1 MKINKKTKRK
11 SSVYKD
17 KKGYIYYQTYTF
29 FNSFDGRK
37 KKRQHTITK
46 GSSKSQITRDV
57 ELWDEF
63 YDDIDKKFDISNP
76 FTKPPTPLS
85 RISQKFIEDGEKQ
98 VELGEMSP
106 STLRINRENINLFV
120 RWFLD
125 GRHDRNV
132 HKIST
137 NEIEEYKEHRRMCKS
152 PTSGG
157 RLSSNTIRINLRVV
171 RSFFKWCVKHD
182 YIERTP
188 FTDDIELPSYTSR
201 PPDNV
206 PLGDDWSKLYGFIEK
221 SIDYKPHG
229 SENKILQKF
238 NDNDWFKYVIY
249 IMCNSGMRGG
259 EVRILK
265 WKKGK
270 FDEPS
275 QRKPYSYIDRDFN
288 NIHIYFKGTYGV
300 IPIIKSK
307 IKPLLKQLSR
317 SRGKNTYVFQS
328 PITSEPY
335 DKSIFNKMFR
345 QLMVELGMG
354 DKNYTPHS
362 IRHSV
367 VSHLVR
373 NGHDIY
379 TIQNLCR
386 HKSIR
391 TTMDIYSHLF
401 NQDLENIMEKIG
413 G

>member
-1 MKINKKTKRK
+1 MKT
-11 SSVYKD
+11 
-17 KKGYIYYQTYTF
+17 
-29 FNSFDGRK
+29 K
-37 KKRQHTITK
+37 KKRHSIYTDKNGYKTYQTWTWFKSKDGKKRKQPHRIPKDYNKSEITK
-46 GSSKSQITRDV
+46 FCK
-57 ELWDEF
+57 EWDEF
-63 YDDIDKKFDISNP
+63 YNEVDYKHLQGNP
-76 FTKPPTPLS
+76 YQKPPIP
-85 RISQKFIEDGEKQ
+85 ISKIVKEYIDAETKKY
-98 VELGEMSP
+98 ELGDTAE
-106 STLRINRENINLFV
+106 STLRINRENINLFL
-120 RWFLD
+120 RWFLSN
-125 GRHDRNV
+125 HNDRNV
-132 HKIST
+132 DTITQKD
-137 NEIEEYKEHRRMCKS
+137 IEDYRTHRRLHKHN
-152 PTSGG
+152 GE
-157 RLSSNTIRINLRVV
+157 RLSDNTVRINLRVV
-171 RSFFKWCVKHD
+171 RTFFNWCLKKK
-182 YIERTP
+182 YIPFSP
-188 FTDDIELPSYTSR
+188 FTDDIDIPSYSR
-201 PPDNV
+201 RTDEET
-206 PLGDDWSKLYGFIEK
+206 PLGKNWDKLYTFIEK
-221 SIDYKPHG
+221 SISYKTQG
-229 SENKILQKF
+229 TDGEARFEKF